1 MTSKQERLY
10 ARPYDYG
17 TTDADDPR
25 GHEVELA
32 LAPELA
38 PGQVAGLEGVGGEPG
53 DVVHDADVGREQD
66 REGGYV
72 EEVLEPDPYL
82 LAERYRLFL
91 YELYAP
97 WISVGSFAKDRGD
110 QHGEADERQQPN
122 GDEGQE
128 LLPSATFHQPSQ
140 RRKFSSF
147 TSNEYPVAGLASS
160 SPVIGETMRGIWT
173 PMPMP
178 LSLM

>member
-1 MTSKQERLY
+1 MTSKKSGSM
-10 ARPYDYG
+10 PDHMITG

-32 LAPELA
+32 LAPELT

-53 DVVHDADVGREQD
+53 DIVHDADVGREQD

-91 YELYAP
+91 YELDAP

-128 LLPSATFHQPSQ
+128 LLPVGYLPPAVPAAQVLLVHLERVSGGRP
-140 RRKFSSF
+140 
-147 TSNEYPVAGLASS
+147 GLLF
-160 SPVIGETMRGIWT
+160 PVIGETMRGIWT